1 MKYIFIFLAFSSLCF
16 SQTYEDLEKI
26 TSVETFKRFVIE
38 EGYEKLNDNINP
50 KVITYAKAAPV
61 NFGDKVNYV
70 NVAFYYQ
77 TEEENRSWR
86 FVFYNFISNDYRNL
100 FNYVKAECEFSEII
114 ERKGLNDPTDIIE
127 FAVYNCDGIGKLGF
141 AKSKGAGFVHYF
153 SKK

>member
-38 EGYEKLNDNINP
+38 EGYEKTNDNVNP
-50 KVITYAKAAPV
+50 KVIKYAKAAPV

-70 NVAFYYQ
+70 KAAYYYQ
-77 TEEENRSWR
+77 TQEENGSWG
-86 FVFYNFISNDYRNL
+86 FILSDDFIYDDYRNL

-114 ERKGLNDPTDIIE
+114 ERKMGNLTRSIE

-141 AKSKGAGFVHYF
+141 AKSEGAGFVHYF